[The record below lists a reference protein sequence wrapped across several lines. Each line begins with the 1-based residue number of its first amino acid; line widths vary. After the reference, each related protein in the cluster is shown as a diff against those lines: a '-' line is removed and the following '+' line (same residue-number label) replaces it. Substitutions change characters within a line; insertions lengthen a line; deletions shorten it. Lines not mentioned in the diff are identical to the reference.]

1 MGSDKIST
9 VQELRDLI
17 EVFVKERDWEQY
29 HTPKNLSLSIA
40 IEAAEIME
48 HFQWLTQEESISSI
62 RDPEQCRLVE
72 DELADVMIYCFAL
85 ANQAGIDI
93 SSAVRSKLSRN
104 KGRYPVGYM
113 PT

>member
-1 MGSDKIST
+1 MGSDKIT
-9 VQELRDLI
+9 TIGELRDM
-17 EVFVKERDWEQY
+17 VQAFVDERDWERY
-29 HTPKNLSLSIA
+29 HNSKNLALSIA

-48 HFQWLTQEESISSI
+48 QFQWLTQEESNAVK
-62 RDPEQCRLVE
+62 RDPERSKLVQ

-85 ANQAGIDI
+85 ANQAEIDI

-104 KGRYPVGYM
+104 EGRYPVGYM

>member
-1 MGSDKIST
+1 MGSDKIT
-9 VQELRDLI
+9 TIQELRDLI
-17 EVFVKERDWEQY
+17 QVFVKERDWEQY
-29 HTPKNLSLSIA
+29 HNPKSLALSIA

-48 HFQWLTQEESISSI
+48 RFQWLTQEESTLSMQ
-62 RDPEQCRLVE
+62 DPEQCRSVE

-85 ANQAGIDI
+85 ANQADIDV

-104 KGRYPVGYM
+104 QGRYPVGYM